1 MEFADPMATGEEEV
15 GTASSTGSD
24 PPAGGAPGND
34 QLTKPTSRPELA
46 RFVGRAT
53 LKGFRHRRAFR
64 DVERFFFLVGYPR
77 SGSTLVGSLLN
88 AHPEMVIAHEADS
101 LRYVRPGIT
110 RNQLFAILLERD
122 REFAAVERR
131 WNGFD
136 YSLPGLDQGRFT
148 RLRVIGDKHAGRA
161 ARRMRDEPELL
172 ERLRA
177 VAGVP
182 IRVLHITRNPF
193 DNIASIARN
202 RELPLAQAIEIY
214 RDLGVAVDG
223 VRASLSRGELL
234 DLSYESILRDPGGGI
249 SAILRFIGVGAS
261 SEYVSSCAS
270 LVDRGGRRGRA
281 TLEWSTDERSQVE
294 AIVASRPVLAGY
306 RFED

>member
-15 GTASSTGSD
+15 GTASSTGCNSRS
-24 PPAGGAPGND
+24 AGTPSND
-34 QLTKPTSRPELA
+34 QLTKPKSRPELA

-53 LKGFRHRRAFR
+53 LEGFRHRRDFR

-77 SGSTLVGSLLN
+77 SGSTLIGSLLN

-101 LRYVRPGIT
+101 LRFVRPGIT
-110 RNQLFAILLERD
+110 RNQLFAMLLERD
-122 REFAAVERR
+122 REFDSVQRR

-161 ARRMRDEPELL
+161 ARRLRDDAGLL
-172 ERLRA
+172 DRVRA

-182 IRVLHITRNPF
+182 IRVLHIARNPF

-202 RELPLAQAIEIY
+202 RELPVAQAIEIY
-214 RDLGVAVDG
+214 RDLGLAVDE
-223 VRASLSRGELL
+223 VRARLAPDELR
-234 DLSYESILRDPGGGI
+234 DVTYESILREPSGEI
-249 SAILRFIGVGAS
+249 SAILSFIGVGAS
-261 SEYVSSCAS
+261 AQYLSSCAS
-270 LVDRGGRRGRA
+270 LVEDDGHRGRA
-281 TLEWSTDERSQVE
+281 AVEWSADERRQVE
-294 AIVASRPVLAGY
+294 EMARSRPVLAGY

>member
-1 MEFADPMATGEEEV
+1 
-15 GTASSTGSD
+15 
-24 PPAGGAPGND
+24 
-34 QLTKPTSRPELA
+34 
-46 RFVGRAT
+46 
-53 LKGFRHRRAFR
+53 
-64 DVERFFFLVGYPR
+64 
-77 SGSTLVGSLLN
+77 
-88 AHPEMVIAHEADS
+88 MVIAHEADS

-122 REFAAVERR
+122 SEFAAVERR

-161 ARRMRDEPELL
+161 ARRLRDEPELL
-172 ERLRA
+172 DRLRA
-177 VAGVP
+177 VADVP

-223 VRASLSRGELL
+223 VRALLSRDELL
-234 DLSYESILRDPGGGI
+234 DLSYESILRDPGGGD
-249 SAILRFIGVGAS
+249 LRHPALHRCRRVIRVRHIVRIPRRSRWPPRPCHAR
-261 SEYVSSCAS
+261 V
-270 LVDRGGRRGRA
+270 VDRRAPPGRGDRRVAPGARGVSLRRLTRGCSPVAARRGYKRA
-281 TLEWSTDERSQVE
+281 
-294 AIVASRPVLAGY
+294 VLALLGLAMCELKTAVTENQLGQHNWNKQTGPLPC
-306 RFED
+306 RSGRHSLLSVP

>member
-24 PPAGGAPGND
+24 TPPNGAPGND
-34 QLTKPTSRPELA
+34 QLAKPKSRPELA

-53 LKGFRHRRAFR
+53 LEGFRHRRAFR

-77 SGSTLVGSLLN
+77 SGSTLIGSLLN

-122 REFAAVERR
+122 REFAALERR

-161 ARRMRDEPELL
+161 ARRLRDEPGLL
-172 ERLRA
+172 DRLRA
-177 VAGVP
+177 VADVP
-182 IRVLHITRNPF
+182 IRVLHVTRNPF

-214 RDLGVAVDG
+214 GDLGVAVDG
-223 VRASLSRGELL
+223 ARALLSREELL
-234 DLSYESILRDPGGGI
+234 DLSYESILSDPGGGI
-249 SAILRFIGVGAS
+249 SAILRFIGIGAS
-261 SEYVSSCAS
+261 AEYVTSCAS

-281 TLEWSTDERSQVE
+281 TLEWSTDERRQVE
-294 AIVASRPVLAGY
+294 EIVASRPLLAGY

>member
-1 MEFADPMATGEEEV
+1 MATSEEGAGPASATEGEPR
-15 GTASSTGSD
+15 A
-24 PPAGGAPGND
+24 AAPSND
-34 QLTKPTSRPELA
+34 QLAKPKSRPALA
-46 RFVGRAT
+46 KFVGRAT
-53 LKGFRHRRAFR
+53 LEGFRHRRDFR

-122 REFAAVERR
+122 REFASVERR

-136 YSLPGLDQGRFT
+136 YSLPGLDQGQFT

-161 ARRMRDEPELL
+161 ARRLRDEPELL
-172 ERLRA
+172 NQLRDLT
-177 VAGVP
+177 GVP
-182 IRVLHITRNPF
+182 IRALHIVRNPF

-202 RELPLAQAIEIY
+202 RELPVQNAIEIY
-214 RDLGVAVDG
+214 RDLGIAVDG
-223 VRASLSRGELL
+223 VRSRLAPDELHDVAYELILS
-234 DLSYESILRDPGGGI
+234 DPRREI
-249 SAILRFIGVGAS
+249 SAILEFIGVGGTDA
-261 SEYVSSCAS
+261 YLSSCAS
-270 LVDRGGRRGRA
+270 LVDSGGRSSRS
-281 TLEWSTDERSQVE
+281 TVSWSADERRQVE
-294 AIVASRPVLAGY
+294 EIIVSRPALAGY

>member
-1 MEFADPMATGEEEV
+1 MEFADPMATSEEEV
-15 GTASSTGSD
+15 GSASSTDGER
-24 PPAGGAPGND
+24 PVGAPSND
-34 QLTKPTSRPELA
+34 QLAKPRSRPALA
-46 RFVGRAT
+46 KFVGRAT
-53 LKGFRHRRAFR
+53 LEGFRHRRDFR

-122 REFAAVERR
+122 REFASLERR

-136 YSLPGLDQGRFT
+136 YSLPGLDQGQFT

-161 ARRMRDEPELL
+161 ARRLRDQPELL
-172 ERLRA
+172 DRLRTL
-177 VAGVP
+177 AGVP

-202 RELPLAQAIEIY
+202 RELPLADAIEIY
-214 RDLGVAVDG
+214 RDLGIAVDG
-223 VRASLSRGELL
+223 VRARLAPEELQ
-234 DLSYESILRDPGGGI
+234 DVAYESVLRDPRREI
-249 SAILRFIGVGAS
+249 AAVLRFIGIEGS
-261 SEYVSSCAS
+261 DEYLSSCTS
-270 LVDRGGRRGRA
+270 LVNPDGGQSRSGV
-281 TLEWSTDERSQVE
+281 TWSADERRQVE
-294 AIVASRPVLAGY
+294 EIVASRPALTGY
-306 RFED
+306 RFAD

>member
-1 MEFADPMATGEEEV
+1 MEFADPMATSEEEV
-15 GTASSTGSD
+15 GAASSTGSERQV
-24 PPAGGAPGND
+24 GAPSND
-34 QLTKPTSRPELA
+34 QLAKPKSRPALA
-46 RFVGRAT
+46 KFVGRAT
-53 LKGFRHRRAFR
+53 LEALRHRRDFR

-77 SGSTLVGSLLN
+77 SGSTLIGSLLN

-122 REFAAVERR
+122 REFASVERR

-161 ARRMRDEPELL
+161 ARRLRDEPGLL
-172 ERLRA
+172 DRLRA
-177 VAGVP
+177 LTGVP
-182 IRVLHITRNPF
+182 IRVLHISRNPF

-202 RELPLAQAIEIY
+202 RELPLADAIEIY

-223 VRASLSRGELL
+223 VRAQLAPDELHEVA
-234 DLSYESILRDPGGGI
+234 YESILRDPRGEI
-249 SAILRFIGVGAS
+249 SSIVRFIGVEGS
-261 SEYVSSCAS
+261 DDYLSSCAS
-270 LVDRGGRRGRA
+270 LVDNGGRPSRSSV
-281 TLEWSTDERSQVE
+281 EWSDDERRQVE
-294 AIVASRPVLAGY
+294 EIVASRPALDGY
-306 RFED
+306 CFED

>member
-1 MEFADPMATGEEEV
+1 MATGEEEV
-15 GTASSTGSD
+15 GTPSSTGND
-24 PPAGGAPGND
+24 LPPRAAPGND
-34 QLTKPTSRPELA
+34 QLAKPKSRPELA

-53 LKGFRHRRAFR
+53 LEGFRHRRAFR

-77 SGSTLVGSLLN
+77 SGSTLIGSLLN

-161 ARRMRDEPELL
+161 ARRLRDDPGLL
-172 ERLRA
+172 DRLRA

-182 IRVLHITRNPF
+182 IRVLHMTRNPF

-202 RELPLAQAIEIY
+202 RELPLAQAIEIF

-223 VRASLSRGELL
+223 VRAQLAPQELL
-234 DLSYESILRDPGGGI
+234 DVAYESILRDPGGEI
-249 SAILRFIGVGAS
+249 SAILSFIGVGAS
-261 SEYVSSCAS
+261 AEYISSCATI
-270 LVDRGGRRGRA
+270 VDRGGGRGRA
-281 TLEWSTDERSQVE
+281 TVEWSTDERGQVE
-294 AIVASRPVLAGY
+294 EIVASRPVLAGF